1 MSRTIL
7 IFSDGTG
14 QAGGLTPDQDVS
26 NVYKLYR
33 ATRSDSDSSVDARE
47 QIAFYD
53 AGLGTAPENLELF
66 GRTWRRLKNLV
77 AQALGLGIDQNIA
90 DCYAALIRVWTPGDR
105 IFLVGFSRGAFT
117 VRCVGGLLALCG
129 VPTTAPGADGLLR
142 DPKSANNLAMRA
154 VKIYQHGSA
163 EARPE
168 AEDPAARDPKRAE
181 RLRLAA
187 EFRKAQGSG
196 SPEPG
201 GDSNAVPYFIGVF
214 DTVGTIANLGPLW
227 LVVAPGVAAMAALSL
242 TWFGIG
248 PRLLTGALAL
258 VLLVAAGLGGRL
270 VYESRYGA
278 ENGWLR
284 KTMSRVPALKPF
296 RFYDTQLNARVPFAR
311 HALSID
317 ENRDDFRVV
326 LWDED
331 DDTAVMAENGA
342 RRMRQRWFAGV
353 HSDIGGSYP
362 EAESRLSDIAL
373 DWMAKEMRG
382 LPEPPQFATGR
393 LNLSPSS
400 LGMQHDELK
409 AHPGL
414 MPGAR
419 LGIERRGALD
429 ESVLARLVAS
439 AVLHYD
445 VTKPYRPEGLR
456 THPQAAEFYR
466 APQTGRTGAAPEMI

>member
-1 MSRTIL
+1 MARNIL

-14 QAGGLTPDQDVS
+14 QAGGLTPDQEVS

-33 ATRSDSDSSVDARE
+33 ATRSDSDSSVDARK

-53 AGLGTAPENLELF
+53 AGLGTAPENLGVL
-66 GRTWRRLKNLV
+66 GRAWRRAKNLV

-90 DCYAALIRVWTPGDR
+90 DCYAAIIRYWTPGDR

-117 VRCVGGLLALCG
+117 ARCVGGLLAHCG
-129 VPTTAPGADGLLR
+129 VPTTAPGPDGLKR
-142 DPKSANNLAMRA
+142 DPKSANALAMRA
-154 VKIYQHGSA
+154 VKIYQHGSV
-163 EARPE
+163 EAHPE
-168 AEDPAARDPKRAE
+168 ADDPALRDPRRAE

-187 EFRKAQGSG
+187 EFRREHGSG

-227 LVVAPGVAAMAALSL
+227 LVIAPAALAVGALGLCWS
-242 TWFGIG
+242 GIG
-248 PRLLTGALAL
+248 PRLLTGAPAVFFAL
-258 VLLVAAGLGGRL
+258 AAGLGARL
-270 VYESRYGA
+270 VYESRYGS

-284 KTMSRVPALKPF
+284 QAMARLPALKPF

-311 HALSID
+311 HAMSID

-326 LWDED
+326 MWDED
-331 DDTAVMAENGA
+331 DDTAIMAENGA

-373 DWMAKEMRG
+373 EWMAKEMKG
-382 LPEPPQFATGR
+382 LPDPPQFSAGR
-393 LNLSPSS
+393 LNLSPSP

-414 MPGAR
+414 LPGAR

-429 ESVLARLVAS
+429 ESVLLRLS
-439 AVLHYD
+439 APAALHYD

-466 APQTGRTGAAPEMI
+466 DAPTSAGFAPEMI